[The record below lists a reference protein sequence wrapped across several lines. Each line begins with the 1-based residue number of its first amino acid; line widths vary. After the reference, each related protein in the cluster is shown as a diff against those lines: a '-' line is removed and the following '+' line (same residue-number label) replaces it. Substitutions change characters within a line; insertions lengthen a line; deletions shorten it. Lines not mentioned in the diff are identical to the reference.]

1 MGGAEQVLAFVFVCV
16 YLLVYL
22 YDETGGERE
31 KGGARGLDQ
40 IVMKDRGLEQVT
52 VDRLVSR
59 QDGLLS
65 GS

>member
-52 VDRLVSR
+52 VFVFTFVFVFVFVFV
-59 QDGLLS
+59 
-65 GS
+65 